1 MSRTNHICR
10 IRIFSKSDDSFRL
23 QNRDAGKLEY
33 TTLDQF
39 TIGSDS
45 DCDVVL
51 GGDGV
56 EAKHLVVSIKG
67 REIWVEDLGG
77 PGGTMISGSKL
88 SPTHLFPYKPGEVIQ
103 VGQADEVFV
112 IEHFSRL
119 FEPESEAMMIVN
131 KANEAAEQLLA
142 GAQRQIDERSR
153 DAIEEALQRAR
164 SMAKDLLAS
173 AKSEASFHIK
183 EAQAM
188 AETIAHEG
196 ESRKTRAMEQSAR
209 FETDNLKLLEK
220 KKQYE
225 EATERSQAVFEEAI
239 EKEQLMHRAIE
250 ALEQEQAELLTGIQE
265 LQKGLEIL
273 RGKLGEGEERLLEAQ
288 RQREVEQKTKNEL
301 EGQAKQLES
310 HIMSLSERRSSLV
323 AEIKACEEKQ
333 AEWLSK
339 LNTLE
344 HQFDVELAKLRL
356 KVDEEYQ
363 LQIQKQERH
372 LSEMREREA
381 LDQQNLQKRAE
392 ELEERRLGLQIVT
405 IHERLN
411 ALIADRAALY
421 GANKLRDNE
430 DFKKDLAQITATAL
444 KEEFDFRR
452 REMIAMLPKL
462 ARDRRR
468 QKLAAFTT
476 RYAGWVMCICLLAGF
491 AYLQFGNRPLI
502 SGRDPAASAKAVVL
516 EKAAQAIEGVSST
529 IGSEP

>member
-10 IRIFSKSDDSFRL
+10 VRIFSKNDDSFRL

-39 TIGSDS
+39 TVGSDA
-45 DCDVVL
+45 DCDIVIA
-51 GGDGV
+51 GEGV
-56 EAKHLVVSIKG
+56 EAKHLVVSVKG
-67 REIWVEDLGG
+67 REMWVEDLGG
-77 PGGTMISGSKL
+77 PAGTAISGSKL
-88 SPTHLFPYKPGEVIQ
+88 SPSNLFPYKPGEVIQ
-103 VGQADEVFV
+103 VGQAEEVLV
-112 IEHFSRL
+112 IEHFNRL
-119 FEPESEAMMIVN
+119 FEPESEAMMIVS
-131 KANEAAEQLLA
+131 KANEAAEKLLA
-142 GAQRQIDERSR
+142 GAQRQIEERSR

-196 ESRKTRAMEQSAR
+196 ESRKARAMEQSAR

-225 EATERSQAVFEEAI
+225 EATDRSQAVFEEAL

-250 ALEQEQAELLTGIQE
+250 ALEQEQAELLTGLQE
-265 LQKGLEIL
+265 LQKGLDIL
-273 RGKLGEGEERLLEAQ
+273 RGKLTEGEERLLEAQ
-288 RQREVEQKTKNEL
+288 RQREVEQRTKNEL
-301 EGQAKQLES
+301 EGQAKQLEG
-310 HIMSLSERRSSLV
+310 HIMSLSERRASLV
-323 AEIKACEEKQ
+323 AEIKSSEEKQ
-333 AEWLSK
+333 SEWVSK

-344 HQFDVELAKLRL
+344 HQFDVELAKLRQ

-363 LQIQKQERH
+363 VQIQKQERH
-372 LSEMREREA
+372 LAEMRERES

-392 ELEERRLGLQIVT
+392 ELEERRLGQQIVT

-421 GANKLRDNE
+421 GASKLRDND

-452 REMIAMLPKL
+452 REMITMLPKL

-468 QKLAAFTT
+468 QKLAAVTT
-476 RYAGWVMCICLLAGF
+476 RYAGWVMCVFLIAGI
-491 AYLQFGNRPLI
+491 AYFQLGNRALVP
-502 SGRDPAASAKAVVL
+502 GRDPAASAKSVVL
-516 EKAAQAIEGVSST
+516 EKAAQAIEDVSHT
-529 IGSEP
+529 IGTEP